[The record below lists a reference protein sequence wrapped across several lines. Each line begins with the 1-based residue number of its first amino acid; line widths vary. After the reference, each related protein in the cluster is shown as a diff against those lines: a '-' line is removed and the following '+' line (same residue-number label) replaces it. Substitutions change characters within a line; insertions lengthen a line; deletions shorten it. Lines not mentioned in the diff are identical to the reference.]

1 MPGKANLNLIAAI
14 DAVLPQTQCT
24 RCSYADCRAYATA
37 IANEGVP
44 INQCPPGGAST
55 IARLAE
61 LTGTQVVPLN
71 PDFGTHQPRTTALI
85 DEGLCIGCTLCIQA
99 CPVDAIVGAA
109 KRMHTV
115 LTTHCTGCELCLPPC
130 PVDCIDMISL
140 EQRAGDGHTDAKRV
154 LARSIDE
161 MAPEFRERYA
171 RHQVRLAIAQQ
182 AHEQR
187 LQGRNSPA
195 SATRD
200 KTAESHANDRKS
212 ATIAAAMAR
221 ARARRESRQS

>member
-24 RCSYADCRAYATA
+24 RCSYADCRAYAKA
-37 IANEGVP
+37 IANEGAP

-61 LTGTQVVPLN
+61 LTGTQVVSLN
-71 PDFGTHQPRTTALI
+71 PDFGTHQPRATALI
-85 DEGLCIGCTLCIQA
+85 DEDVCIGCTLCIQA

-115 LTTHCTGCELCLPPC
+115 LTVHCTGCELCLPPC
-130 PVDCIDMISL
+130 PVDCIDIISL
-140 EQRAGDGHTDAKRV
+140 EQRASDGHTDAERM

-171 RHQVRLAIAQQ
+171 RHRARLAVAKK

-187 LQGRNSPA
+187 LQGRNSTA
-195 SATRD
+195 SATTD
-200 KTAESHANDRKS
+200 KTAEPHANDRKS